1 MITWIIYLL
10 VAIILFFVIY
20 LAFQGINRG
29 IVAKNKNKNPSLA
42 KEKNITEELKKS
54 NDLYK
59 KGALN
64 KKQFEVAKKKILG

>member
-42 KEKNITEELKKS
+42 KEKNITEELKKL

>member
-29 IVAKNKNKNPSLA
+29 IVAKNKNKTQLLA
-42 KEKNITEELKKS
+42 KEKNITRELKKL

-59 KGALN
+59 QGALN
-64 KKQFEVAKKKILG
+64 KKQFEVAKKKILS

>member
-20 LAFQGINRG
+20 IAFQGINRG
-29 IVAKNKNKNPSLA
+29 IVARNKNKNQILG
-42 KEKNITEELKKS
+42 KEKNITNELKKL

-59 KGALN
+59 KGALS
-64 KKQFEVAKKKILG
+64 KKQFEVAKKKF

>member
-42 KEKNITEELKKS
+42 KEKNITEELKKL

-64 KKQFEVAKKKILG
+64 KKHFEVAKKKILG

>member
-29 IVAKNKNKNPSLA
+29 IVAKNKNKIPSLA
-42 KEKNITEELKKS
+42 KEKNITEELKKL